1 MRVRRGGIVVLAL
14 VLVAGVV
21 APGAAVTDRGGS
33 GDGLVAVG
41 PGGFSD
47 VDDGSV
53 HASAVGVL
61 AASGVFDGTECGEGL
76 FCPDEPL
83 QRSVMAVW
91 LVRILDGADT
101 TPVVSG
107 VFSDVD
113 YAEGYAPF
121 ADRLSELGVT
131 RGCATGPLRYCPDRS
146 VTRGQMAAFLVRAFG
161 LEAGSAA
168 GFTDVGEGHTFAADI
183 DALAAS
189 RITAGCATGPL
200 RYCPERHVTRRRWQR
215 FWLAR
220 PALSTCPPRS
230 VPNPKNQHCLTRSAP
245 RQCPTSIWNVSE
257 RRSRP
262 WTRRWAAPQRLRRG
276 LWMT

>member
-1 MRVRRGGIVVLAL
+1 MRVRRGGGVMVVLAL

-21 APGAAVTDRGGS
+21 APGAAVSDRGGS

-47 VDDGSV
+47 VDEGSV
-53 HASAVGVL
+53 HASAVRVL
-61 AASGVFDGTECGEGL
+61 AAVGVFGGTECGEGL

-83 QRSVMAVW
+83 RRSVMAVW
-91 LVRILDGADT
+91 LVRMLDGADT

-200 RYCPERHVTRRRWQR
+200 RYCPERHVTRAQMAT
-215 FWLAR
+215 FLAR
-220 PALSTCPPRS
+220 AAGLVDLPAPVGTQPGEPPA
-230 VPNPKNQHCLTRSAP
+230 V
-245 RQCPTSIWNVSE
+245 
-257 RRSRP
+257 
-262 WTRRWAAPQRLRRG
+262 
-276 LWMT
+276 